1 MPDWVI
7 LCHHARRE
15 GKKRSQTNGKCV
27 ARISPRIL
35 HHADNLGCEALNR
48 RLLGRSQ

>member
-7 LCHHARRE
+7 LCHHGHRK
-15 GKKRSQTNGKCV
+15 GKKWSQTSGKCV
-27 ARISPRIL
+27 ASISPRIL
-35 HHADNLGCEALNR
+35 HHADNLGCEALNC